1 MLIQSLTRRTS
12 ELKEEVA
19 NLQSLV
25 QIEQS
30 MYQASNEALRLAMD
44 AKDQEMEQS
53 KMQNDLATFDSKLS
67 TSEELKQF
75 DKKAQEY
82 EDTVVKETNEASTWE
97 RLF

>member
-1 MLIQSLTRRTS
+1 MLIQSLTRRTA

-19 NLQSLV
+19 NLQSLM
-25 QIEQS
+25 QIEQA

-44 AKDQEMEQS
+44 TKDPGTERS
-53 KMQNDLATFDSKLS
+53 KKQNDLKTDSKLS

-75 DKKAQEY
+75 ENKAQEY
-82 EDTVVKETNEASTWE
+82 EDTVVKESNEASTWE